1 MNGPSLDAGEV
12 VSLSSEE
19 ILSVIG
25 DPQISEN
32 GFWIKRRNFFLDRFL
47 TKGGQYPDATLRLY
61 RRGFGRL
68 PCRSVHEQA
77 EVDGKVGHLQND
89 LLHYADPDFDR
100 YLTRNNRYTSLMAQE
115 LAAAK
120 LPLNAQTFLNYFLI
134 KPITTFFSIYCRHR
148 ASRMVFLAL
157 FLPTIPPLASSLL
170 TLNIMAKNKKLK
182 IAIDVSPLSDGNAK
196 RGVGIFTRQL
206 VAALKKEISSNP
218 EYSDFQ
224 INYIENWNLDFE
236 NYSLVHYPF
245 FDPFF
250 PTLPRRQNIP
260 TIVTVYDLIPRQFKR
275 HFPVGLKGELTWL
288 GQKRRLKSSD
298 YLLTCSHYSKY
309 AIHQITRY
317 PLDRIYVTPGAAS
330 RLFPFKP
337 IIGHKKAKAYPP
349 KISSS
354 PKVCLLCR

>member
-1 MNGPSLDAGEV
+1 MKTTSLSVAIATFNEAANIDRCLKALTGWVDEIIIVDGQSTDNTIDLAKKYPQVKTISTTNKPFFHINKQIAIDKAKGDWILQLDADEV
-12 VSLSSEE
+12 VSPKLKEE

-32 GFWIKRRNFFLDRFL
+32 GFWINRRNFFLDRFL

-148 ASRMVFLAL
+148 GFQDGFPGFIFAYYS
-157 FLPTIPPLASSLL
+157 
-170 TLNIMAKNKKLK
+170 
-182 IAIDVSPLSDGNAK
+182 AIS
-196 RGVGIFTRQL
+196 
-206 VAALKKEISSNP
+206 
-218 EYSDFQ
+218 FQ
-224 INYIENWNLDFE
+224 SAYVK
-236 NYSLVHYPF
+236 YY
-245 FDPFF
+245 
-250 PTLPRRQNIP
+250 
-260 TIVTVYDLIPRQFKR
+260 
-275 HFPVGLKGELTWL
+275 
-288 GQKRRLKSSD
+288 GQKQKI
-298 YLLTCSHYSKY
+298 KN
-309 AIHQITRY
+309 RY
-317 PLDRIYVTPGAAS
+317 
-330 RLFPFKP
+330 
-337 IIGHKKAKAYPP
+337 
-349 KISSS
+349 
-354 PKVCLLCR
+354 